1 MLDRASEPVGEVQ
14 GQGVGVDCKTSEVR
28 TRRMRAKNGAHAIV
42 GQRKLPPD
50 FVRMAEA
57 RMSSLLDKQSLQTR
71 TLVHLL
77 VEAYVVGMADATDI
91 LTQPL

>member
-1 MLDRASEPVGEVQ
+1 MP
-14 GQGVGVDCKTSEVR
+14 
-28 TRRMRAKNGAHAIV
+28 RRKNEHPII
-42 GQRKLPPD
+42 GQRRLPPD

-57 RMSSLLDKQSLQTR
+57 RMSSLLDKQSQTR

-91 LTQPL
+91 LTQPR